1 METKDKKD
9 VVNYIIETHD
19 FNPGVPMDDGWNEI
33 DCKGTL
39 EEARARYVKLLA
51 KYGPLRIVKETR
63 IVISQFY
70 NPLISI

>member
-19 FNPGVPMDDGWNEI
+19 FNFGIPMDDGWNEI

-39 EEARARYVKLLA
+39 DEAKA
-51 KYGPLRIVKETR
+51 E
-63 IVISQFY
+63 
-70 NPLISI
+70 